1 MSDTLRQILIAES
14 LKQYKKDL
22 AAFDWYFWMSDDSI
36 EYRNGLDKELVLQ
49 WTAERMG
56 DEFKQAYNEEH
67 AKHFQNRDFVNYKK
81 PYDI

>member
-1 MSDTLRQILIAES
+1 MSDTLRQRLIAEP
-14 LKQYKKDL
+14 LKKYKQDL
-22 AAFDWYFWMSDDSI
+22 IKFNWFYYLSVDAF
-36 EYRNGLDKELVLQ
+36 EYRKGLDNELILQ

-67 AKHFQNRDFVNYKK
+67 AKHFQSRFVNYKK